1 MSENR
6 CSGSKAVH
14 VARAIA
20 QQLTAIPEVQA
31 VALSGSRTS
40 PFANAESDLD
50 LYAYATEMVPVER
63 RLPLSRTAIRAEM
76 GNAFWEPGDEW
87 IDAEAGLTVDV
98 MYRTTSWIEAQLT
111 RVLDRHEASIG
122 YSTCFWYNV
131 RHSKI
136 LFDRLGWL
144 ARLQR
149 RTHCSY
155 PEELKRAIVAK
166 NYPLL
171 RRKLSSYY
179 EQIEKAIARHDP
191 VSVNHRVT
199 ALLASY
205 FDILFAINEQPHPGE
220 KRVLQFA
227 ECLCSRQPSNLKE
240 NIGKIVS
247 ESPSRAILGPIG
259 SLLDGLEELLWQDH
273 LI

>member
-20 QQLTAIPEVQA
+20 QQLTAIPEGQA

-40 PFANAESDLD
+40 PFPNAESDLD

-111 RVLDRHEASIG
+111 RVL
-122 YSTCFWYNV
+122 
-131 RHSKI
+131 
-136 LFDRLGWL
+136 
-144 ARLQR
+144 
-149 RTHCSY
+149 
-155 PEELKRAIVAK
+155 
-166 NYPLL
+166 
-171 RRKLSSYY
+171 
-179 EQIEKAIARHDP
+179 
-191 VSVNHRVT
+191 
-199 ALLASY
+199 
-205 FDILFAINEQPHPGE
+205 
-220 KRVLQFA
+220 
-227 ECLCSRQPSNLKE
+227 
-240 NIGKIVS
+240 
-247 ESPSRAILGPIG
+247 
-259 SLLDGLEELLWQDH
+259 
-273 LI
+273 